1 MMTRT
6 GTAITVL
13 LLTQALGGCGGRSI
27 SPSAPTAD
35 VSSSTGAGAG
45 ARTTVTL
52 ADTGYVLDTAF
63 KPLDG
68 VRVEV
73 LDGPQAGAT
82 MTSTAAGDFSL
93 AGEFGR
99 SDMFRA
105 TKDGYVAVTQG
116 FQTSVPGGKPW
127 LIFYLSPIARPANI
141 AGDYTLTIVADSAC
155 IDLPPEA
162 RTRMYSATIASGAS
176 ATEFV
181 LTTSDASLLNN
192 YRGFSIG
199 VAGNAIGLWLHGG
212 HDPSLVEQLGTN
224 SYLAYSGMAATTIE
238 SSSGPTLSAELDGWI
253 EYCVTG
259 APMGSTYNCGTSNI
273 TGAPIPGAAVA
284 YTHCQSS
291 HHGMLLTRR

>member
-1 MMTRT
+1 MTRT

-13 LLTQALGGCGGRSI
+13 LLSPALGGCGGRSA
-27 SPSAPTAD
+27 SPSAPTAG
-35 VSSSTGAGAG
+35 VSNSNGAGAG

-52 ADTGYVLDTAF
+52 ADTGHVLDTAF
-63 KPLDG
+63 TPLGG

-82 MTSTAAGDFSL
+82 MTSTAAGEFSL

-105 TKDGYVAVTQG
+105 TKDGYVAMTQR
-116 FQTSVPGGKPW
+116 FETSVPGGKPW
-127 LIFYLSPIARPANI
+127 LIFYLSPIAPPANI

-155 IDLPPEA
+155 ADLPPEA
-162 RTRMYSATIASGAS
+162 RTRRYAATIASGAS
-176 ATEFV
+176 ATGFV
-181 LTTSDASLLNN
+181 LTASDASLLNN

-199 VAGNAIGLWLHGG
+199 VAGDAVGLWLHGG
-212 HDPSLVEQLGTN
+212 HDPSLVEQLSTN
-224 SYLAYSGMAATTIE
+224 SYLAFSGMATTTIE
-238 SSSGPTLSAELDGWI
+238 PSPGPTLSAELDGWI

-259 APMGSTYNCGTSNI
+259 APMGSTYNCTSNI

-284 YTHCQSS
+284 YAHCQSS